1 VRDDGAGTGAVE
13 TGDEIEQRGFSGARA
28 TQKSEK
34 LAMRDGERHVVD
46 GADDGFAHDVVAGNL
61 VKLDGWFVVGHKDS
75 CWAQRILRSR
85 ALPSYGLGAKARS
98 MPSLARDTAAP
109 LQENEKAHKMRVRRR
124 IVNRSRV
131 VALAGCLL
139 LTTGALAQKPPL
151 LPEKDV
157 AALAN
162 ELSGETAKRNLE
174 GIARFHRQRGSQGFH
189 AAAELVA
196 ERLRVYGLSDVAIL
210 QFPAD
215 GKIFYGTQRSRP
227 AWDAEK
233 GELSEIRPGPP
244 PVCNKEKVENAQV
257 VFNSECVDLNSIKI
271 ASYEAE
277 PIVLAEESESAS
289 VTAQLVEVGEGTK
302 ESDYA
307 GKDVKGKIVLVSAQP
322 GAVQDLA
329 VGKFGAAGIVS
340 YAQNQKTAW
349 WGEDENLIRWG
360 HLDTFSP
367 NKTFAFMVS
376 LKTARRFK
384 ERLSRGEKIMLEAHV
399 KAGQQPG
406 KYEVVTATIPG
417 ADPQLKE
424 EEIAFSCH
432 LDHQR
437 PGANDNA
444 SGCAT
449 ILEVARTL
457 QKLISEGRLSR
468 PARTIRFIFPPEIEG
483 TLALLNA
490 KPEFAKRIKA
500 VVHMDMVGGGPE
512 TKAVFHVTRGPMS
525 LPSFVHDVAWAFA
538 EWVNEE
544 SYKFAATGSADYPLV
559 APEGGREPLRAEY
572 SAYTTG
578 SDHDVYQDSSFG
590 IPAIYLNDWP
600 DRYIHTNF
608 DSAANIDPTKLKR
621 ATFIGGAS
629 GYFLAGMGDKDLRG
643 VFDLLRVH
651 TLRTAEALRRK
662 RAQVEACDGGEIERS
677 ERDQVQPLVESVTR
691 LAPDANGLRW
701 PAIGKVGAN
710 ISNNGEGICG
720 KVILIPEAT
729 PIFSRKAEPKGP
741 LAVFG
746 YDYFVDH
753 AKAVGVTT
761 LKLLSYQG
769 LWGGGEEYAYEVL
782 NFADGKRNA
791 QEIRDAVSAEYG
803 PVPLEMVV
811 EYLKALEKIG
821 VVEAVK

>member
-1 VRDDGAGTGAVE
+1 MSEFVRIALALIGAAVV
-13 TGDEIEQRGFSGARA
+13 
-28 TQKSEK
+28 
-34 LAMRDGERHVVD
+34 L
-46 GADDGFAHDVVAGNL
+46 
-61 VKLDGWFVVGHKDS
+61 
-75 CWAQRILRSR
+75 
-85 ALPSYGLGAKARS
+85 
-98 MPSLARDTAAP
+98 AAP
-109 LQENEKAHKMRVRRR
+109 
-124 IVNRSRV
+124 
-131 VALAGCLL
+131 AG
-139 LTTGALAQKPPL
+139 AQKPPL

-174 GIARFHRQRGSQGFH
+174 GIARFHRQRGSRGFH
-189 AAAELVA
+189 EAAELVA
-196 ERLRVYGLSDVAIL
+196 ERLRAYGLSDVAIL

-215 GKIFYGTQRSRP
+215 GKIFYGAQRSRP
-227 AWDAEK
+227 AWDAEVGQLTEGADLASCHGWRETVDK
-233 GELSEIRPGPP
+233 AHAEGKVGVLI
-244 PVCNKEKVENAQV
+244 VCLHVLAN
-257 VFNSECVDLNSIKI
+257 F
-271 ASYEAE
+271 EAE
-277 PIVLAEESESAS
+277 PIVLAEDSESAN
-289 VTAQLVEVGEGTK
+289 VEAELVDVGEGTK

-329 VGKFGAAGIVS
+329 VGKFAAAGIVS

-360 HLDTFSP
+360 HLETFSA

-376 LKTARRFK
+376 LKTARGLQ
-384 ERLSRGEKIMLEAHV
+384 ERLAKGETIRLHADV
-399 KAGQQPG
+399 RAGQHPG
-406 KYEVVTATIPG
+406 NYEVVTATIPG
-417 ADPQLKE
+417 GDPKLKE

-457 QKLISEGRLSR
+457 QKLIAAGELAR
-468 PARTIRFIFPPEIEG
+468 PARTIRFIFPAEIEG
-483 TLALLNA
+483 TMALLNA

-538 EWVNEE
+538 EFVNEE
-544 SYKFAATGSADYPLV
+544 SYKFAATGKAEYPFV
-559 APEGGREPLRAEY
+559 APEGGKEPLRAEY
-572 SAYTTG
+572 SAFTMG

-608 DSAANIDPTKLKR
+608 DTAANIDPTKLKR
-621 ATFIGGAS
+621 AAFIGAAS
-629 GYFLAGMGDKDLRG
+629 SYFLAGMGDKDLQA
-643 VFDLLRVH
+643 VFGLLQMR
-651 TLRTAEALRRK
+651 TLRTAAEIRRK
-662 RAQVEACDGGEIERS
+662 SAQIETPCEAGEIERF
-677 ERDQVQPLVESVTR
+677 ERDQVRPLVESVTR
-691 LAPDANGLRW
+691 LAPDVQGIRW
-701 PAIGKVGAN
+701 PAISRIGAN
-710 ISNNGEGICG
+710 IADNGQGMCLRTMLLMGDLG
-720 KVILIPEAT
+720 KRWE
-729 PIFSRKAEPKGP
+729 RKMQPKGP

-746 YDYFVDH
+746 YDYFADH
-753 AKAVGVTT
+753 AKTAGVATPKVLT
-761 LKLLSYQG
+761 YEG
-769 LWGGGEEYAYEVL
+769 LWGAGEEYAFEVL

-791 QEIRDAVSAEYG
+791 QEVRDAVSAEYG
-803 PVPLEMVV
+803 PVPLEMVA

-821 VVEAVK
+821 VVEQVK

>member
-1 VRDDGAGTGAVE
+1 MRAVL
-13 TGDEIEQRGFSGARA
+13 TLGVSLFL
-28 TQKSEK
+28 
-34 LAMRDGERHVVD
+34 LA
-46 GADDGFAHDVVAGNL
+46 AVAKG
-61 VKLDGWFVVGHKDS
+61 
-75 CWAQRILRSR
+75 
-85 ALPSYGLGAKARS
+85 
-98 MPSLARDTAAP
+98 
-109 LQENEKAHKMRVRRR
+109 
-124 IVNRSRV
+124 
-131 VALAGCLL
+131 
-139 LTTGALAQKPPL
+139 QKPPL

-196 ERLRVYGLSDVAIL
+196 ERLRAYGLSDVAIL

-215 GKIFYGTQRSRP
+215 GKIFFGTQRSRP
-227 AWDAEK
+227 AWDAEAGQLAEK
-233 GELSEIRPGPP
+233 GDLASCQGWPETVDKAHAEGRVGVLI
-244 PVCNKEKVENAQV
+244 VCLHVLAN
-257 VFNSECVDLNSIKI
+257 
-271 ASYEAE
+271 YEAE
-277 PIVLAEESESAS
+277 PIVLAEDSEGGN
-289 VTAQLVEVGEGTK
+289 VETELVDVGEGTK
-302 ESDYA
+302 ESNYA

-349 WGEDENLIRWG
+349 SGEDENLIRWG
-360 HLDTFSP
+360 HLETFST

-376 LKTARRFK
+376 LKTAREMR
-384 ERLSRGEKIMLEAHV
+384 ERLARGEKIRLHAVV
-399 KAGQQPG
+399 KAGQHAG
-406 KYEVVTATIPG
+406 NYEVVTATIPG
-417 ADPQLKE
+417 ADPKLKE

-444 SGCAT
+444 SGCVT

-457 QKLISEGRLSR
+457 QKLINEGKLAR

-483 TLALLNA
+483 TMALLNGHLMLN
-490 KPEFAKRIKA
+490 KPSEIQNSNGTMTIRTSDYVVFGPELAKRIKA

-525 LPSFVHDVAWAFA
+525 LPSFVPDVAWAFA

-544 SYKFAATGSADYPLV
+544 SYKFAATGKAEYPFV
-559 APEGGREPLRAEY
+559 APEGGKEPLRAQY
-572 SAYTTG
+572 SAYTMG

-608 DSAANIDPTKLKR
+608 DTAANIDPTKLKR
-621 ATFIGGAS
+621 AAFIGAAS
-629 GYFLAGMGDKDLRG
+629 GYFLAGLTSADLTKLSKETRAGNTRLMSEYEAREAKLPEKEGQSLITRMIFQVGLRELSAKDFVG
-643 VFDLLRVH
+643 ASKKDEF
-651 TLRTAEALRRK
+651 LRTQARFLTATTPAKGDGLLQFQRREAL
-662 RAQVEACDGGEIERS
+662 
-677 ERDQVQPLVESVTR
+677 
-691 LAPDANGLRW
+691 
-701 PAIGKVGAN
+701 
-710 ISNNGEGICG
+710 
-720 KVILIPEAT
+720 
-729 PIFSRKAEPKGP
+729 KGP

-746 YDYFVDH
+746 YDYFAEH
-753 AKAVGVTT
+753 AKAAGVATP
-761 LKLLSYQG
+761 KLLGYEG
-769 LWGGGEEYAYEVL
+769 LWGSGEEYAYEVL

-803 PVPLEMVV
+803 PVPLEMVM

-821 VVEAVK
+821 VVEQVK